1 MVLLAFIGRF
11 NANTKN
17 KCKVQVG
24 GVGVN
29 IQKLRWVGYSVH
41 LNGVSQT
48 DQRDTTDAQNNAIVF
63 EGHQTPNQLMVNI
76 DILSSNQLHVG
87 TPATFDQAGG
97 NFTQRHPYS
106 QALPLAL
113 DDSLVTTKFGL
124 GDTTFTINK
133 RIHKDI
139 EIEVLKFDDKGELVP
154 MDTDAPAITTS
165 DKKKTGSVQ
174 LQSIILYFQ
183 YDFVSYF

>member
-29 IQKLRWVGYSVH
+29 IQKLKWVGYSVH

-48 DQRDTTDAQNNAIVF
+48 DQQVSGGVVW
-63 EGHQTPNQLMVNI
+63 EGHQIPNQLMVNV

-113 DDSLVTTKFGL
+113 GDSLITTKFGL
-124 GDTTFTINK
+124 GDITFTINK

-139 EIEVLKFDDKGELVP
+139 EIEVLKFNDIGELVA
-154 MDTDAPAITTS
+154 MDTDEPAAPP
-165 DKKKTGSVQ
+165 DGNKK
-174 LQSIILYFQ
+174 
-183 YDFVSYF
+183 

>member
-1 MVLLAFIGRF
+1 
-11 NANTKN
+11 
-17 KCKVQVG
+17 
-24 GVGVN
+24 VN

-48 DQRDTTDAQNNAIVF
+48 EQKVDASQVW
-63 EGHQTPNQLMVNI
+63 EGHQIPNQLMVNI

-97 NFTQRHPYS
+97 NFTQRHPYT

-113 DDSLVTTKFGL
+113 DDNLVTTKFGL

-154 MDTDAPAITTS
+154 MDTDAPTATV
-165 DKKKTGSVQ
+165 DDNKKKGSVQ
-174 LQSIILYFQ
+174 LRSIILYFQ
-183 YDFVSYF
+183 YGFVSYF

>member
-29 IQKLRWVGYSVH
+29 IQKLKWVGYSVH

-48 DQRDTTDAQNNAIVF
+48 DQQVTGSQVW

-113 DDSLVTTKFGL
+113 DDNLVTTKFGL

-139 EIEVLKFDDKGELVP
+139 EIEVLKFNDKGELVP
-154 MDTDAPAITTS
+154 MDTDAPTATVDG
-165 DKKKTGSVQ
+165 DKKSGSVQ